1 MEIVVRQISGLGNQ
15 LFQYAA
21 GRFYAK
27 KYGGGLR
34 IATDP
39 AKRAV
44 SYGSPRPFL
53 LSKFAIEAATRELG
67 RLDRLFLAERRVYWP
82 TSFLARRALNV
93 QVIRERFVERYTFRP
108 ELPIEGKAQTVFLV
122 GYWQVH
128 SIPDAIEKELREE
141 LRLPDEPMGANLV
154 MAERIQRAAVP
165 VSLHIRRG
173 DYTLAAEGNPALPIQ
188 YYLRCIQTIVEKM
201 NEPTF
206 FVFSDDME
214 YAKKNLPGNVNLI
227 FVDQNGSF
235 EAHEDVRLMS
245 MCRHHIIANSTLS
258 WWGAWLNA
266 RPDKVVLAPKHWRVG
281 GCTESGD
288 LLPREWLLI
297 DDNDPEA
304 SHHQDAASPDEY
316 AHP

>member
-27 KYGGGLR
+27 KYKASFR
-34 IATDP
+34 IAIDLP
-39 AKRAV
+39 KRAQ

-53 LSKFAIEAATRELG
+53 LSKFAIAAPGRELS
-67 RLDRLFLAERRVYWP
+67 RLDRLLLSENRLYKPAA
-82 TSFLARRALNV
+82 TIAREVLKV
-93 QVIRERFVERYTFRP
+93 QVIREAVAERYTFQP
-108 ELPIEGKAQTVFLV
+108 ELPVQKTARSVFLF

-128 SIPDAIEKELREE
+128 SIADAIETELRTE
-141 LRLPDEPMGANLV
+141 LRLIEPPTATNLEMV
-154 MAERIQRAAVP
+154 NKIQRARTP
-165 VSLHIRRG
+165 VSVHIRRG

-188 YYLRCIQTIVEKM
+188 YYFRCIRTILENL

-214 YAKKNLPGNVNLI
+214 YARKNLPGNVELV
-227 FVDQNGSF
+227 FVDHNELF
-235 EAHEDVRLMS
+235 KAHEDLRLMS

-266 RPDKVVLAPKHWRVG
+266 RSDKIVLAPKHWRVG

-288 LLPREWLLI
+288 LLPREWVLI
-297 DDNDPEA
+297 EDAEEPA
-304 SHHQDAASPDEY
+304 SAEVEEGRCGRT
-316 AHP
+316 